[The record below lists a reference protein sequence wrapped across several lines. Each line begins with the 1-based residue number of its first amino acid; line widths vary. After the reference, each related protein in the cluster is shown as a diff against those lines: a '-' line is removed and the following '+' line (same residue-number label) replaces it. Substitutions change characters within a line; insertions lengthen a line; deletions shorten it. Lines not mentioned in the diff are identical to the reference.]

1 MTTSIYFVLII
12 AGVAANSSF
21 FSERLFYLLPLK
33 GGRKGG
39 WWRLLELVTWYFVCG
54 GMAYF
59 AEKRLGPVHSQKW
72 EFYTVTVCLFLVFA
86 APGFI
91 YRYLW
96 RRTAAEA

>member
-1 MTTSIYFVLII
+1 MTISIYFVLIL
-12 AGVAANSSF
+12 AGVTANLSF

-33 GGRKGG
+33 RGRKAGG
-39 WWRLLELVTWYFVCG
+39 WRMLELVTWYFICG
-54 GMAYF
+54 GVAYLM
-59 AEKRLGPVHSQKW
+59 EKRLGPVHHQKW
-72 EFYTVTVCLFLVFA
+72 EFYTVTACLFLVFA